1 MTQRTSAPIFTFI
14 SRPVRDAMKAHCHS
28 NGISQSELIEFAIIR
43 VVQPQVAQ
51 PEQPTLKQRQDRV
64 KEVSPMRGDVTT
76 PVSSRVTFKPKRPR
90 PPTLAG

>member
-1 MTQRTSAPIFTFI
+1 
-14 SRPVRDAMKAHCHS
+14 MKAHCHS
-28 NGISQSELIEFAIIR
+28 TGISQSELIEFAIIR
-43 VVQPQVAQ
+43 LVQ

-76 PVSSRVTFKPKRPR
+76 PVSSRVTFKPQRPR